1 VFLLRAF
8 KVNVANKMSL
18 AIDLLNTPSLQDAV
32 RNKIST

>member
-8 KVNVANKMSL
+8 KVNVASKTSL

-32 RNKIST
+32 RNKFST